1 MMSLQGALYPWRF
14 RIVLALLA
22 LLVGVIAWRIVDL
35 QVMDQGFLKGQGD
48 ARSVRHIPIPAHRGL
63 ITDRNGEPL
72 AVSTPV
78 TTLWGNPKEL
88 QAARARWPELAK
100 ALGQDAAVLSERLQS
115 QASREFMY
123 LVRGLT
129 PEQGQ
134 EILDLKIPGVYAQEE
149 FRRFYPAGEVA
160 AHVVGF
166 TDIDDRG
173 REGMELAYDEW
184 LAGVPGKRQVLKD
197 RRGRLIKDVQ
207 VTKNAKPGKAM
218 ALSIDLRLQY
228 LAHSELRNVVHEY
241 GAKAAS
247 LVMVDVKTGEI
258 LAMANQ
264 PTYNPNNRRNLQPA
278 AMRNRAMIDVFEP
291 GSTVKPFSIAAALAT
306 GKYQPDS
313 VVNTLPG
320 WMRIG
325 RYTIRD
331 VSRGGMLSLT
341 GILMKSSNVGISKIA
356 LDIGAEPVYA
366 VMQQAGF
373 GQDTGLGFPGERV
386 GNLPNHRKWRDAE
399 TASLAYGYGLSVTAV
414 QLAHAYAVLGNQG
427 TNVPLSLLRLDR
439 AQDGVQVID
448 KQISG
453 TVLQMLRA
461 VVEEEGGGGARA
473 KVPGYHVGGKSGTA
487 KKISGTGGYT
497 KDAYRSFFA
506 GVAPLSNPRIA
517 AVVVVDEPSKG
528 QYYGGLV
535 AAPVF
540 GKVMARAL
548 RLMNVAPDNLP
559 PPAELQTA
567 EAAKGKEG
575 AADADAIESPAAT
588 RRQRRPDPRADAR
601 QPQGSWWRPVPGGA
615 GAAA

>member
-1 MMSLQGALYPWRF
+1 MRLQGALYPWRF
-14 RIVLALLA
+14 RIVLLLLA
-22 LLVGVIAWRIVDL
+22 LMVGAIGWRIVDL
-35 QVMDQGFLKGQGD
+35 QVVDQDFLQGQGD
-48 ARSVRHIPIPAHRGL
+48 ARSLRHIPIPAHRGL

-78 TTLWGNPKEL
+78 TTLWGNPREL
-88 QAARARWPELAK
+88 QAVRERWAELARAIGQEPEA
-100 ALGQDAAVLSERLQS
+100 LSERLQQ
-115 QASREFMY
+115 QAGREFTY

-134 EILDLKIPGVYAQEE
+134 QVLELKIPGVYAQEE

-184 LAGVPGKRQVLKD
+184 LAGVPGKRQVIKD

-207 VTKNAKPGKAM
+207 VTQNAKPGKAL

-228 LAHSELRNVVHEY
+228 LAHSELRSVVQEF

-247 LVMVDVKTGEI
+247 LVMIDVKTGEI

-291 GSTVKPFSIAAALAT
+291 GSTIKPFSIAAALGT
-306 GKYQPDS
+306 GKYKPES
-313 VVNTLPG
+313 VVDTSPG
-320 WMRIG
+320 SMRIG

-331 VSRGGMLSLT
+331 VSRGGLLTLT
-341 GILMKSSNVGISKIA
+341 GILMKSSNVGVSKIA
-356 LDIGAEPVYA
+356 LDIGAEPVYS
-366 VMQQAGF
+366 VLQQAGF

-386 GNLPNHRKWRDAE
+386 GNLPNHRRWHDAE

-414 QLAHAYAVLGNQG
+414 QLAHAYALLGNDG
-427 TNVPLSLLRLDR
+427 VNVPLSLLRLD
-439 AQDGVQVID
+439 QPQKGVQVID
-448 KQISG
+448 RHISS

-461 VVEEEGGGGARA
+461 VVEEDGGGGARA
-473 KVPGYHVGGKSGTA
+473 RVPGYHVGGKSGTA
-487 KKISGTGGYT
+487 KKITGTGGYT
-497 KDAYRSFFA
+497 EDAYRSFFA
-506 GVAPLSNPRIA
+506 GVAPLANPRIA

-528 QYYGGLV
+528 GYYGGLV

-548 RLMNVAPDNLP
+548 RLMNVTPDNLP
-559 PPAELQTA
+559 QVKTV
-567 EAAKGKEG
+567 
-575 AADADAIESPAAT
+575 
-588 RRQRRPDPRADAR
+588 Q
-601 QPQGSWWRPVPGGA
+601 
-615 GAAA
+615 AAAGKGGRI

>member
-567 EAAKGKEG
+567 EAAKGK
-575 AADADAIESPAAT
+575 
-588 RRQRRPDPRADAR
+588 
-601 QPQGSWWRPVPGGA
+601 GGRS
-615 GAAA
+615 

>member
-1 MMSLQGALYPWRF
+1 MTIKGALYPWRF
-14 RIVLALLA
+14 RIVLTLLA

-35 QVMDQGFLKGQGD
+35 QVMDQAFLQGQGD

-100 ALGQDAAVLSERLQS
+100 ALGQDAASLSERLQS
-115 QASREFMY
+115 QASREFIY

-134 EILDLKIPGVYAQEE
+134 DVLDMKIPGVYSQEE

-207 VTKNAKPGKAM
+207 VVKNAKAGKAM

-291 GSTVKPFSIAAALAT
+291 GSTVKPFSIAAALGT

-427 TNVPLSLLRLDR
+427 VNVPLSLLRLDQT
-439 AQDGVQVID
+439 QDGVQVID
-448 KQISG
+448 KQISA

-567 EAAKGKEG
+567 ETSEGKGG
-575 AADADAIESPAAT
+575 RS
-588 RRQRRPDPRADAR
+588 
-601 QPQGSWWRPVPGGA
+601 
-615 GAAA
+615 

>member
-1 MMSLQGALYPWRF
+1 MKLPGALYPWRF
-14 RIVLALLA
+14 RIVLLLLA
-22 LLVGVIAWRIVDL
+22 LMVGAISWRIVDL
-35 QVMDQGFLKGQGD
+35 QVVDQDFLQGQGD

-78 TTLWGNPKEL
+78 TTLWGNPREL
-88 QAARARWPELAK
+88 QAVRGRWNELAK
-100 ALGQDAAVLSERLQS
+100 AIGQDPATLSARLQQ
-115 QASREFMY
+115 QAAREFTY

-134 EILDLKIPGVYAQEE
+134 QVLDLKIPGVYAQEE

-160 AHVVGF
+160 AHVIGF

-207 VTKNAKPGKAM
+207 VTQNAKPGKTL

-228 LAHSELRNVVHEY
+228 LAHSELRSVVQEF

-291 GSTVKPFSIAAALAT
+291 GSTIKPFSIAAALGT
-306 GKYQPDS
+306 GKYKPDS
-313 VVNTLPG
+313 VVDTSPG
-320 WMRIG
+320 SMRIG

-331 VSRGGMLSLT
+331 VSRGGMLTLT

-356 LDIGAEPVYA
+356 LNIGAEPVYS
-366 VMQQAGF
+366 VLQQAGF

-386 GNLPNHRKWRDAE
+386 GNLPNHRRWRDAE

-414 QLAHAYAVLGNQG
+414 QLAHAYALLGNDG
-427 TNVPLSLLRLDR
+427 VNVPLSLLRLDR
-439 AQDGVQVID
+439 QQQGVQVID
-448 KQISG
+448 KQISS
-453 TVLQMLRA
+453 TVLRMLQA
-461 VVEEEGGGGARA
+461 VVEENGGGGVRAR
-473 KVPGYHVGGKSGTA
+473 VPGYHVGGKSGTA
-487 KKISGTGGYT
+487 KKITGTGGYT
-497 KDAYRSFFA
+497 EDAYRSFFA
-506 GVAPLSNPRIA
+506 GVAPLANPRIA

-528 QYYGGLV
+528 GYYGGLV

-548 RLMNVAPDNLP
+548 RLMNVTPDNLP
-559 PPAELQTA
+559 DVKTA
-567 EAAKGKEG
+567 QAVEGKGG
-575 AADADAIESPAAT
+575 RI
-588 RRQRRPDPRADAR
+588 
-601 QPQGSWWRPVPGGA
+601 
-615 GAAA
+615 